1 MRRTG
6 WIVLALAAALAAAG
20 CEDELVASPEG
31 SPSGEAGVTGP
42 GEADGAAPANETLEP
57 TVPIDEI
64 QPSQGSDGPA
74 GPPPA
79 DWSTSGVPPEYMRAV
94 IADAAGR
101 AGVPADRV
109 EVLRAEP
116 AQWRD
121 GSLGCPAPGEMA
133 IQMIVNGYWVE
144 LQASGRAFDY
154 RLDGQGF
161 FRLCQQP
168 DRSPPYETDR

>member
-6 WIVLALAAALAAAG
+6 WIVLALTAALAAAG

-31 SPSGEAGVTGP
+31 SPSGEAGVAGQ
-42 GEADGAAPANETLEP
+42 GQADGADPANEKLEP

-64 QPSQGSDGPA
+64 QPSPGAG
-74 GPPPA
+74 GPPPPG
-79 DWSTSGVPPEYMRAV
+79 DRSTSGVPPEFMRAV
-94 IADAAGR
+94 IADAADR

-109 EVLRAEP
+109 EVLRAQP

-133 IQMIVNGYWVE
+133 IQMIVDGYWVE
-144 LQASGRAFDY
+144 LQASGRDFDY
-154 RLDGQGF
+154 RLDGSGW